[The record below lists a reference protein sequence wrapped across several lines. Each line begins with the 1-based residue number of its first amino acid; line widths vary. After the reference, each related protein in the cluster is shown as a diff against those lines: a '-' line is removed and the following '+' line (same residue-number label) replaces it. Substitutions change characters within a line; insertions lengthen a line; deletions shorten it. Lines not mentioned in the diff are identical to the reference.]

1 MTSSFKLYGRMFVT
15 GRIGVKTGLHIGASE
30 SLFSIGKTDKMVI
43 ANPITGQP
51 YIPGSSLRGKMRSL
65 TEKYEGKVTGQRIA
79 QGEIHSCKTLEDY
92 RACSICNL
100 YGRSAED
107 FNWPTRLIVR
117 DVTLWPDSAEQ
128 LRRAR
133 TELPYTETKTEVS
146 IDRVT
151 SQANPRTI
159 ERVPAG
165 AEFGPFELVLSF
177 FDAGDVNWIA
187 TLVDGMALLEDDYLG
202 GHGSRGSGKI
212 VFRHLEVRFKA
223 GSGAYRTTTAG
234 QELKFENLEEFSAA
248 LDTVMERAQQLMF
261 GSSL

>member
-1 MTSSFKLYGRMFVT
+1 MFVT
-15 GRIGVKTGLHIGASE
+15 GRIEVKTGLHIGASE

-65 TEKYEGKVTGQRIA
+65 TEKYSGKVTGQRIA
-79 QGEIHSCKTLEDY
+79 QGEIHSCKSVEEY
-92 RACSICNL
+92 RACPICNL

-117 DVTLWPDSAEQ
+117 DVALWPESAEQ

-133 TELPYTETKTEVS
+133 TELPFTETKTEVS

-165 AEFGPFELVLSF
+165 AEFGPFELVVSF
-177 FDAGDVNWIA
+177 FDPGDVNWID

-212 VFRHLEVRFKA
+212 AFCNIGVRFK
-223 GSGAYRTTTAG
+223 SGNGTYRAASLE
-234 QELKFENLEEFSAA
+234 QELTYKDLDELSAA
-248 LDTVMERAQQLMF
+248 VGDIKDIAGKTMF
-261 GSSL
+261 GSGL